1 MKILCYISLLFL
13 TSSLT
18 SQTTLNDTFQRNEV
32 KINLPYLLFGLVDVT
47 YERAINDESAYG
59 ISGIAFFLGEYVD
72 FKGGLTPYYRIY
84 FGKKQLSGI
93 FAEGSAACY
102 LVGEKVNFNSIGLG
116 FGFAIGIKSRAIFNN
131 CVSEIYIGFGRDFS
145 DNNLFSFGVYP
156 RIGALVGRKF

>member
-1 MKILCYISLLFL
+1 MKILFYISLLFL
-13 TSSLT
+13 SSSLT
-18 SQTTLNDTFQRNEV
+18 SQTTQNDTFQRNEL
-32 KINLPYLLFGLVDVT
+32 KINLPYLLFRLVDVT

-59 ISGIAFFLGEYVD
+59 ISAIALLGEYAN

-131 CVSEIYIGFGRDFS
+131 CVSEIYLGFGREFS
-145 DNNLFSFGVYP
+145 DNNLSSFGVYP